1 MLFSESDNNSSF
13 SLDLHAQILADSLL
27 DNNRAWIQYLQD
39 HRQLIIKHSTTATI
53 NETVMGTC
61 RYRIKKL
68 LSDMG
73 VNEDL
78 VLTFKIINRIPNDL
92 KFSEKYLESVYI
104 PSHEYIVELRKMYV
118 TLRNKVNK
126 L

>member
-1 MLFSESDNNSSF
+1 MLFSESDNNASF
-13 SLDLHAQILADSLL
+13 SLDLHAQILTDSLL

-53 NETVMGTC
+53 NETVMSTC
-61 RYRIKKL
+61 R
-68 LSDMG
+68 
-73 VNEDL
+73 
-78 VLTFKIINRIPNDL
+78 NR
-92 KFSEKYLESVYI
+92 
-104 PSHEYIVELRKMYV
+104 EYIVELRKMYV